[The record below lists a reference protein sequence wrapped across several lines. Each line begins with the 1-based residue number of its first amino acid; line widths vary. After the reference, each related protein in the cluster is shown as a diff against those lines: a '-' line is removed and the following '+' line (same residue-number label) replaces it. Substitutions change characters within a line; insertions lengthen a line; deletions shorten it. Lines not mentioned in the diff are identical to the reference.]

1 MPVPP
6 SPSPSSRLNLCHQSS
21 FGADNTL
28 ITVVPS
34 FHYSSQ
40 LPLLSSPLQQT
51 TGPFVAGMPVEVP
64 LWMAKVLQQRQ
75 LAQIRLPDWLSTQ
88 KLTELLREEKQS
100 TLLTTQLPFYYYEM
114 ARALHSIVEKS
125 TQVVLQDLVAVRVDK
140 IRQHFHELS
149 RGDLQQ
155 AQELPMIA
163 VTGIASVELN
173 KVGPF
178 LQRAFSD
185 YGYLTQRPEDV
196 EKENAVVD
204 TTSTAAAAAAAAGG
218 KGIDDTT
225 TSKKLSVGLSRLR
238 RFRS

>member
-1 MPVPP
+1 
-6 SPSPSSRLNLCHQSS
+6 
-21 FGADNTL
+21 
-28 ITVVPS
+28 
-34 FHYSSQ
+34 
-40 LPLLSSPLQQT
+40 
-51 TGPFVAGMPVEVP
+51 
-64 LWMAKVLQQRQ
+64 
-75 LAQIRLPDWLSTQ
+75 
-88 KLTELLREEKQS
+88 
-100 TLLTTQLPFYYYEM
+100 
-114 ARALHSIVEKS
+114 
-125 TQVVLQDLVAVRVDK
+125 
-140 IRQHFHELS
+140 
-149 RGDLQQ
+149 
-155 AQELPMIA
+155 MIA

-204 TTSTAAAAAAAAGG
+204 TTSTAAAAAAAAAGG